1 MAQDNP
7 TQLPQVLLL
16 LPNPCFTV
24 LESKASHKFHFLK
37 AWDSPLPQAQFLQS
51 HAFSTQVL
59 LSSALGPPITAQLLQ
74 LLPSLKLL
82 ITLSAG
88 LDHVDFSACAA
99 RGVRIAN
106 SSPIFAADV
115 ADMAVGLFLDV
126 MRKISAA
133 NRFVRGGFW
142 VSKGDFDLGTKIGGK
157 RVGIVGLG
165 HIGLQVAKRL
175 EAFDCKILYYSRKE
189 KPYVSYPFYFDV
201 CELAANSDVLV
212 ICCALTAQ
220 THHMINKKILLALG
234 REGVIVN
241 VGRGAIIDE
250 KEMVQ
255 CLVQGEIKGA
265 GLDVFENEP
274 QVPKELF
281 ELGNVVLSPHKAAMT
296 ADCFTDLTDLAMAN
310 LEAFFSNKPLLSEV
324 TND

>member
-16 LPNPCFTV
+16 LPSQYFTA

-37 AWDSPLPQAQFLQS
+37 PWDSPLPQAQFL
-51 HAFSTQVL
+51 H
-59 LSSALGPPITAQLLQ
+59 SSSPRETPITAQLLQ

-82 ITLSAG
+82 ITISAG
-88 LDHVDFSACAA
+88 LDRVDLAACRA

-126 MRKISAA
+126 MRKIS
-133 NRFVRGGFW
+133 V
-142 VSKGDFDLGTKIGGK
+142 VGGK

-165 HIGLQVAKRL
+165 HIGLEVAKRL
-175 EAFDCKILYYSRKE
+175 EAFDCKILYNSRKG
-189 KPYVSYPFYFDV
+189 KPYVSYPFYSDV

-220 THHMINKKILLALG
+220 THHMINK
-234 REGVIVN
+234 N
-241 VGRGAIIDE
+241 
-250 KEMVQ
+250 EMVQ

-274 QVPKELF
+274 EVPKELF
-281 ELGNVVLSPHKAAMT
+281 GLDNT

-324 TND
+324 VNY

>member
-7 TQLPQVLLL
+7 TQPHQVLLL
-16 LPNPCFTV
+16 LPSHCFTA

-51 HAFSTQVL
+51 HATSSQVL
-59 LSSALGPPITAQLLQ
+59 LSFPKETSITAQLLQ

-82 ITLSAG
+82 ITISAG
-88 LDHVDFSACAA
+88 LDRVDLAACRA

-106 SSPIFAADV
+106 SSPIFAGDV

-133 NRFVRGGFW
+133 NRYVRDGFW
-142 VSKGDFDLGTKIGGK
+142 VSRGDFVLGSKVGGK

-175 EAFDCKILYYSRKE
+175 EAFDCKILYNSRKE
-189 KPYVSYPFYFDV
+189 KPSVSYPFYSDV

-220 THHMINKKILLALG
+220 TRHMINKKVLLALG

-281 ELGNVVLSPHKAAMT
+281 ELDNVVLSPHKAVLT
-296 ADCFTDLTDLAMAN
+296 ADCFTDVTDLAMAN

-324 TND
+324 VNY